1 MDASPFHPAQPSRL
15 RLLLDH
21 FSQIAD
27 KRNPE
32 SVAHKLNEV
41 LLACVCAT
49 IADCDSFDAISDWGK
64 AHIEFLRRFRRL
76 GRWLNIMMNRIDPV
90 LFAACFM
97 DWVLACWP
105 EPLDAIAIDGK
116 TARRSHDRAKGRA
129 ALHLVLSLRHQQ
141 PSGSRAGGAVDDK
154 SNETTA
160 IPVSLEKL
168 AAGRSLEGAVVTIDA
183 IACNP

>member
-21 FSQIAD
+21 FSQITD

-64 AHIEFLRRFRRL
+64 ARLTFLQRFL
-76 GRWLNIMMNRIDPV
+76 P
-90 LFAACFM
+90 F
-97 DWVLACWP
+97 DWGV
-105 EPLDAIAIDGK
+105 
-116 TARRSHDRAKGRA
+116 
-129 ALHLVLSLRHQQ
+129 
-141 PSGSRAGGAVDDK
+141 PSGRCST
-154 SNETTA
+154 S
-160 IPVSLEKL
+160 
-168 AAGRSLEGAVVTIDA
+168 
-183 IACNP
+183 